1 VIVSAAAQPQLP
13 APPRAPLAP
22 AAPAPPAPPLPGVF
36 DDLANQTS
44 NVDKLVKDVA
54 KLAKDLGEFGGSWF
68 SGWNGRVPNAQ
79 AGPKQAPGR
88 GTPQVEELV
97 VGFSDAG
104 RPGTI
109 VATLFS
115 GSLTVKGRARKDV
128 AVRVSHNGRESA
140 FERDGPP
147 PPAGMRR
154 LTPSRRGDLAVEEDN
169 NQLVLRASGPNA
181 HMDIEIEVPLRT
193 NLTLRLVN
201 GGDIDVEGV
210 DGNLEVNNVSGAI
223 RLTGVAGSVVA
234 NAVNDQVLVR
244 LTRVSD
250 QKAMAFSSLNGS
262 VDVTLPASTK
272 ANLRVRS
279 DNGDVFTDF
288 DVQQT
293 TQPNGATGF
302 TRTNRTSSKQRF
314 RLDGR
319 TIYGTIN
326 GGGPEIEARS
336 FNGTVFIRKAP

>member
-1 VIVSAAAQPQLP
+1 
-13 APPRAPLAP
+13 
-22 AAPAPPAPPLPGVF
+22 
-36 DDLANQTS
+36 
-44 NVDKLVKDVA
+44 
-54 KLAKDLGEFGGSWF
+54 
-68 SGWNGRVPNAQ
+68 
-79 AGPKQAPGR
+79 
-88 GTPQVEELV
+88 V

-104 RPGTI
+104 RPGT
-109 VATLFS
+109 VVVTLFS

-128 AVRVSHNGRESA
+128 AIHVSHNGRESA
-140 FERDGPP
+140 FERDAPP

-154 LTPSRRGDLAVEEDN
+154 LTPSRRGDLAVDEDN
-169 NQLVLRASGPNA
+169 NQMVLRASTPVTR
-181 HMDIEIEVPLRT
+181 MDLELEVPLRT

-234 NAVNDQVLVR
+234 NSVNDQVLVR
-244 LTRVSD
+244 LTRVTD

-262 VDVTLPASTK
+262 VDVTLPSSTK

-293 TQPNGATGF
+293 TPPTGATGF
-302 TRTNRTSSKQRF
+302 TRTNRGSKQRF

>member
-1 VIVSAAAQPQLP
+1 M
-13 APPRAPLAP
+13 
-22 AAPAPPAPPLPGVF
+22 PPAPPTPPLPWAF
-36 DDLANQTS
+36 DDFKYAFQGADMAKS
-44 NVDKLVKDVA
+44 FAMVA
-54 KLAKDLGEFGGSWF
+54 KDFAKFGSEWF
-68 SGWNGRVPNAQ
+68 SGWDGWTPWMPFSQ
-79 AGPKQAPGR
+79 AGSRQTTGR
-88 GTPQVEELV
+88 GTPQVEELA

-104 RPGTI
+104 RPGT
-109 VATLFS
+109 VVVTLFS

-128 AVRVSHNGRESA
+128 AIKVSHNGRESA
-140 FERDGPP
+140 FERDAPP

-169 NQLVLRASGPNA
+169 NQMVLRASTPNN
-181 HMDIEIEVPLRT
+181 HMDLELEVPLRT

-223 RLTGVAGSVVA
+223 RLTGISGSVVA
-234 NAVNDQVLVR
+234 NSVNDQVLVR
-244 LTRVSD
+244 LTRVTD

-262 VDVTLPASTK
+262 VDVTLPSSTK

-293 TQPNGATGF
+293 TPPTGATGF
-302 TRTNRTSSKQRF
+302 TRSTRGSSKQRF

-336 FNGTVFIRKAP
+336 FNGTVFIRKAQ